1 MLKYVAWSSTLSLV
15 LLMRVV
21 GRTSTFLYSQVRKV
35 IMRSTDCYFGVYD
48 DLDLVTQSEGNT
60 LGPPA
65 ASRQATMCLLFIYW
79 QHRLWPPW
87 TYCSKESTC
96 WVSFRQPRNMFQNL
110 FGTSHWSLAFSWIT
124 LIHILR
130 FVQVHIKM
138 TTVWPV
144 GLLISVTSW
153 PQWWSWGRDKCR
165 CLLSPARIFAWL
177 LLDLSS
183 NNLDLIPD
191 TVFQDHTT
199 SLLRKYWMHLLK

>member
-1 MLKYVAWSSTLSLV
+1 MLKYVAWSSTLPLV
-15 LLMRVV
+15 LLMHVV

-60 LGPPA
+60 LSPPA

-110 FGTSHWSLAFSWIT
+110 FGASHWSLAFSWIT
-124 LIHILR
+124 LITFSDSYKYTL
-130 FVQVHIKM
+130 K
-138 TTVWPV
+138 
-144 GLLISVTSW
+144 W
-153 PQWWSWGRDKCR
+153 PQSD
-165 CLLSPARIFAWL
+165 LLGCWFQWPH
-177 LLDLSS
+177 DLSGGHEGGAS
-183 NNLDLIPD
+183 AVVCFHPPGYLPDCCRHKRSPLDTIPD
-191 TVFQDHTT
+191 MC
-199 SLLRKYWMHLLK
+199 LWI